1 MFVGLVIGFTIWDLG
16 IENFRICAGFVARGG
31 NTANPGPQ
39 FGVSS
44 AKEFTDPRRLVKS
57 ASVSTSQSYSASF
70 NPYGRRNS
78 STKSEREDSSR
89 ELSAVQSKTES
100 MGLGGSRKFP
110 AAQSVGRWSRIGI
123 LHSQGAWAISGL
135 CAEEHRWYP
144 TRISPQPDVTLQW
157 WIVARGWLTWTMVL
171 RV

>member
-1 MFVGLVIGFTIWDLG
+1 VGIDACRIG
-16 IENFRICAGFVARGG
+16 AGFVARGG
-31 NTANPGPQ
+31 NTGNPGPQ

-110 AAQSVGRWSRIGI
+110 AAQSVGR
-123 LHSQGAWAISGL
+123 
-135 CAEEHRWYP
+135 
-144 TRISPQPDVTLQW
+144 
-157 WIVARGWLTWTMVL
+157 
-171 RV
+171 